1 MTDLKLKET
10 TEETYTVDVNLEA
23 QLARVSSEKQKVEF
37 VVGKPRSAM
46 FFSVRTSKGN
56 VPAVLSG
63 KFTSLESGIKAV
75 VDYVKNSKE
84 SFAVKSDRLHVDR
97 QKRKDAESQSENS

>member
-1 MTDLKLKET
+1 VTDLKLEET
-10 TEETYTVDVNLEA
+10 IEETYTVDVNLEA
-23 QLARVSSEKQKVEF
+23 QLAKVSSEKQKAEF

-46 FFSVRTSKGN
+46 FFSVRTTKGV

-75 VDYVKNSKE
+75 VDHVKNSKE
-84 SFAVKSDRLHVDR
+84 SFAVKSDRLHVER
-97 QKRKDAESQSENS
+97 QKRKDAEPKPENG